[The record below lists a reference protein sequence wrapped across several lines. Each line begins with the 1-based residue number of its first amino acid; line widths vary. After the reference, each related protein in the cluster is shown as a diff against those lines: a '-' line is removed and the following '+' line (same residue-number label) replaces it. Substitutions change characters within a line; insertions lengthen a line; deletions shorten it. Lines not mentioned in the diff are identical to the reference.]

1 MQSAVVRCR
10 RQGSKGA
17 ERSGKALSYLADV
30 ALDQHREHQVAV
42 ALVGGV
48 GHAVLEGARRLQH
61 ELGRA
66 LQALGRRE
74 LERDP
79 RAVRHLGD
87 VAAVLGVQLEP
98 DPLRLV
104 GVGAIGVGME
114 QQGGRSPRLRR
125 LQSQG
130 ATSWGQGQRKAGLG
144 AHTFLIPHDAAT
156 PASPLAA
163 IARCPYAHSSPTAP
177 SAPLYSPT
185 RSSCAPPSCCTLPL
199 ISISAAIRSYPAAAP
214 CLPRADSKAAP

>member
-1 MQSAVVRCR
+1 MAR
-10 RQGSKGA
+10 RH
-17 ERSGKALSYLADV
+17 LAHV

-87 VAAVLGVQLEP
+87 VAAVLGGQLEP
-98 DPLRLV
+98 DPARLV
-104 GVGAIGVGME
+104 SVGGMGVGKG
-114 QQGGRSPRLRR
+114 QQGVEALPGSGVPD
-125 LQSQG
+125 
-130 ATSWGQGQRKAGLG
+130 AKGL
-144 AHTFLIPHDAAT
+144 L
-156 PASPLAA
+156 
-163 IARCPYAHSSPTAP
+163 
-177 SAPLYSPT
+177 
-185 RSSCAPPSCCTLPL
+185 
-199 ISISAAIRSYPAAAP
+199 
-214 CLPRADSKAAP
+214 